1 MLVPLFSN
9 WTVPVAAATEVV
21 AVRVTVC
28 PLVAGFGLAVRVRL
42 TACGGPDSAWLAGN
56 EPSALMVTNV
66 LCTYVPPTLACES
79 EKHSIATSNCTP
91 AAMLSPPAAPQT
103 LWRVWSHE
111 PVNGAEAGT
120 TGGPTWEALMFWI
133 DVPAGVVGSRTL
145 IVAEPLSPVG
155 QAVAE

>member
-9 WTVPVAAATEVV
+9 WTVPVAPATEVA
-21 AVRVTVC
+21 AVRVTVD

-42 TACGGPDSAWLAGN
+42 TAWGGPDSVWSAVN

-91 AAMLSPPAAPQT
+91 AVMLSPPAAPNT
-103 LWRVWSHE
+103 LSRVWSHE
-111 PVNGAEAGT
+111 PENAAEAGT
-120 TGGPTWEALMFWI
+120 TGGPTWVALMFWI
-133 DVPAGVVGSRTL
+133 VVPAGVVGARTL
-145 IVAEPLSPVG
+145 MVAEPLSPVG
-155 QAVAE
+155 QAVAW